1 MILRPPRSTR
11 SYTLFPYPTLFRS
24 LRKPDSS
31 VRPDPRPSPIYSP
44 PTLSSP
50 ARLLT
55 TFEYPNA
62 TVNRADRF
70 RSVPQVGRFSTY
82 EVTGPMSL
90 EPVKA
95 FLAVPA
101 PDLDILEAQPSTA
114 TVAEAEATHRSA
126 KARVG

>member
-82 EVTGPMSL
+82 EVTGPVWGNCRWRQL
-90 EPVKA
+90 PVVSVRV
-95 FLAVPA
+95 LA
-101 PDLDILEAQPSTA
+101 
-114 TVAEAEATHRSA
+114 SA
-126 KARVG
+126 KSATIMMAGLERHSKIGRAHV